1 MFRLPS
7 PVVSVRSELITASLL
22 VLDRLSASRMTVKQA
37 YKLAGVT
44 ADKLHSEQD
53 SGERR
58 CRDQWWRHHTFQT
71 RDI

>member
-7 PVVSVRSELITASLL
+7 PVASVRSELITACLL

-37 YKLAGVT
+37 YKLAGMLAGVT

-58 CRDQWWRHHTFQT
+58 CRDEW
-71 RDI
+71 